1 MTTLDFV
8 ASNSFVLNDRVNRFG
23 IALIQLH
30 NQLWRVTRRSGEVL
44 GYIES
49 FDESGS
55 QRFRAKRMF
64 SSRRASLPLGEFWS
78 IDDAIDCFRFN

>member
-8 ASNSFVLNDRVNRFG
+8 DNRINTTVVNRFG
-23 IALIQLH
+23 IAMIQLH
-30 NQLWRVTRRSGEVL
+30 DELWRVTRSTGEVL

-49 FDESGS
+49 FIDRGD
-55 QRFRAKRMF
+55 RRYRAKRMV
-64 SSRRASLPLGEFWS
+64 SAQRRSLPLGEFWS